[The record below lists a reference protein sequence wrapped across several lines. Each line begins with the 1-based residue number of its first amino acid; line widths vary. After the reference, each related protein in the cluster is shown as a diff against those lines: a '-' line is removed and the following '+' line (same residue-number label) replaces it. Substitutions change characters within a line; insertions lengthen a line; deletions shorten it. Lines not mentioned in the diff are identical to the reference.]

1 MSTFVGR
8 ATRSTLEAPPAVII
22 NESHSCDLQQMDR
35 KCKGIDWGDVHCGLA
50 PGWWPVVS
58 LALSAG
64 DSQGVKLGREQC
76 SL

>member
-22 NESHSCDLQQMDR
+22 NESHSRDLQQMDR
-35 KCKGIDWGDVHCGLA
+35 KCKGIDWAAVRCGLA

-58 LALSAG
+58 QALSAG
-64 DSQGVKLGREQC
+64 TAKV
-76 SL
+76 